1 MSNDLRQFQI
11 FGFDFSV
18 FDSDTIADAQSLS
31 SLSTLLNLGNVPLPE
46 MIYARNF
53 LSIKHEESGL
63 NISFTAT
70 GALKAWNTR
79 QIRTLGED
87 AISVEKYD
95 WTYSC
100 DYNGDCNL
108 DASSGKNSELGLPME
123 RLTRRGPILFFATF
137 PLFASDLNDRG
148 LSECTI
154 KLRVMEDCFLVLI
167 RSFVRV
173 DRERVYLRDVRYCH
187 VFKEGNTSSSSSR
200 SSSAPITRTLN
211 FDDQC
216 LHGAPAPGSSP
227 DIALA
232 ISQFVTKI
240 KAIPPSEFMQLLE
253 LMVEFEKAQTTIAR
267 SSHGILILRAASID
281 AFVKGKYDHAR
292 SCLSSALFFE
302 ASSMSDHF
310 VSQLFKETPDKSD
323 KGYLYYT
330 SKLDILQNI
339 DTMLEELRYRRSC
352 KCLQPSIP
360 IILRDLQLR
369 TAVLPDVIE
378 RNSSEDNELLKI
390 NSGQLPSFFT
400 NSTSPLSPLGKNS
413 TVEGM
418 DTISSSPTVPMIGS
432 AISPPS
438 FLSYSSSAL
447 SPQSQRTVHPI
458 VLESIRERASR
469 SGGSPKMTDNIIS
482 QEFTPTDVAARFLS
496 ADDVKKLRGSMSTS
510 PMSSS
515 SFGTS
520 RSLPNKL
527 DITAEDV
534 YESIACEV
542 TELLEL
548 VT

>member
-1 MSNDLRQFQI
+1 MKLHLAESEEMKFQ
-11 FGFDFSV
+11 V
-18 FDSDTIADAQSLS
+18 
-31 SLSTLLNLGNVPLPE
+31 
-46 MIYARNF
+46 
-53 LSIKHEESGL
+53 
-63 NISFTAT
+63 
-70 GALKAWNTR
+70 
-79 QIRTLGED
+79 
-87 AISVEKYD
+87 
-95 WTYSC
+95 
-100 DYNGDCNL
+100 
-108 DASSGKNSELGLPME
+108 
-123 RLTRRGPILFFATF
+123 
-137 PLFASDLNDRG
+137 
-148 LSECTI
+148 
-154 KLRVMEDCFLVLI
+154 
-167 RSFVRV
+167 
-173 DRERVYLRDVRYCH
+173 
-187 VFKEGNTSSSSSR
+187 
-200 SSSAPITRTLN
+200 
-211 FDDQC
+211 
-216 LHGAPAPGSSP
+216 
-227 DIALA
+227 
-232 ISQFVTKI
+232 
-240 KAIPPSEFMQLLE
+240 
-253 LMVEFEKAQTTIAR
+253 QTTIAR

-330 SKLDILQNI
+330 SKLDILQNL
-339 DTMLEELRYRRSC
+339 DTMLEELRHRRSC

-369 TAVLPDVIE
+369 TAVLPDIIE

-400 NSTSPLSPLGKNS
+400 NSTSPLSPLDKKS
-413 TVEGM
+413 TAVVEGIG
-418 DTISSSPTVPMIGS
+418 TISSSPTMSMIGS

-458 VLESIRERASR
+458 VLESIRERAAR
-469 SGGSPKMTDNIIS
+469 SGGSPKITDTIIS

-496 ADDVKKLRGSMSTS
+496 AHDVKKLRGTMSTS

-515 SFGTS
+515 SYGTL

-548 VT
+548 VA